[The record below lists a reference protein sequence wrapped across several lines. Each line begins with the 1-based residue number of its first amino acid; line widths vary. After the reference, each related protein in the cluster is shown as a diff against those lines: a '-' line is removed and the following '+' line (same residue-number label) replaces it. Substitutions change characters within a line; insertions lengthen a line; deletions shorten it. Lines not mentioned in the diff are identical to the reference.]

1 MPTDATHD
9 AARQAASLLSTLG
22 IHLPPRVEDL
32 VVAGMMLTAFCLV
45 ALCAY
50 LFLRT
55 LAQRCEARDAG
66 SRAGLVIRRF
76 TGPAVWLI
84 LLTGVMA
91 MLVSLDALVSMRG
104 AILRVYG
111 ALTAVT
117 GVVVG
122 LRLVSLLLD
131 WSFQRLEPRLG
142 STTHHYAALSRKV
155 VTVIVWA
162 VGGILVLG
170 QLGLEITPLLTTL
183 GLGSLAVALALQ
195 DTLANFFAGIYLMLD
210 RPIRVG
216 DYVRLD
222 TGDEGFVDAIGWR
235 STHIRLWS
243 NYIVVIPNTRLTSS
257 IITNLVLNQSETS
270 VYIHGG
276 VGYLNDLEHVERVL
290 IEVAHETQER
300 VDGAVT
306 GAEPLIRFQEFGDS
320 NITFLAILKVSE
332 FAYQYVL
339 KHEFIK
345 AVHRRFREEGIEIA
359 WPVRQLVVSQPLP
372 VRVMAGT
379 GSERPGAAAVLG
391 PNEEFLA

>member
-1 MPTDATHD
+1 MSTDAP
-9 AARQAASLLSTLG
+9 ARQAATLLSSLG
-22 IHLPPRVEDL
+22 IHLSPMVEDL
-32 VVAGMMLTAFCLV
+32 VIAGMILAVFLLL
-45 ALCAY
+45 ALIAY
-50 LFLRT
+50 LCMRVI
-55 LAQRCEARDAG
+55 AQRIRQRDEK
-66 SRAGLVIRRF
+66 SWVGLAVQRF
-76 TGPAVWLI
+76 IGPVVWVI
-84 LLTGVMA
+84 LLTGIMA
-91 MLVSLDALVSMRG
+91 MLASLNVLATTRG
-104 AILRVYG
+104 AIFRIYG
-111 ALTAVT
+111 ALVAVT

-122 LRLVSLLLD
+122 LRVIALLLE
-131 WSFQRLEPRLG
+131 WSFQRLEPQLG

-155 VTVIVWA
+155 VTAVVWVI
-162 VGGILVLG
+162 GGVLVLG

-235 STHIRLWS
+235 STRVRLWS

-270 VYIHGG
+270 VYVYGG

-290 IEVAHETQER
+290 NEVAVEVQAR

-320 NITFLAILKVSE
+320 NITFLAILKVSD
-332 FAYQYVL
+332 FVYQYVT

-345 AVHRRFREEGIEIA
+345 AVHRRFREEGIEIS
-359 WPVRQLVVSQPLP
+359 WPVRQLVAPQPLP
-372 VRVMAGT
+372 MQMIAPEVTA
-379 GSERPGAAAVLG
+379 SRP
-391 PNEEFLA
+391 

>member
-1 MPTDATHD
+1 MPSNADN
-9 AARQAASLLSTLG
+9 AARQAESWLTTLLPNLS
-22 IHLPPRVEDL
+22 PQVKDL
-32 VVAGMMLTAFCLV
+32 IIAGMILMVFLII
-45 ALCAY
+45 ALCVY
-50 LFLRT
+50 LFLRA
-55 LAQRCEARDAG
+55 LARRIEQRDEK
-66 SRAGLVIRRF
+66 SRVGLVIRRF

-84 LLTGVMA
+84 LLTGLMA
-91 MLVSLDALVSMRG
+91 TLVSLDALASAQG

-111 ALTAVT
+111 ALMAVT
-117 GVVVG
+117 GVIIG
-122 LRLVSLLLD
+122 LRLVSLLLE

-142 STTHHYAALSRKV
+142 STTYHYAALSRKV
-155 VTVIVWA
+155 VTVAVW
-162 VGGILVLG
+162 VIGGVLVLG

-195 DTLANFFAGIYLMLD
+195 DTLANFFAGIYLMID

-270 VYIHGG
+270 VYIYGG

-290 IEVAHETQER
+290 TKVADEVQER

-306 GAEPLIRFQEFGDS
+306 GAQPLIRFQEFGDS

-359 WPVRQLVVSQPLP
+359 WPVRQLVAPHPLP
-372 VRVMAGT
+372 VQVVHET
-379 GSERPGAAAVLG
+379 AAREANLR
-391 PNEEFLA
+391 

>member
-1 MPTDATHD
+1 MPTDAP
-9 AARQAASLLSTLG
+9 AEQAATLLSTLG
-22 IHLPPRVEDL
+22 IHLTPLVEEL
-32 VVAGMMLTAFCLV
+32 VIAGMILAAFIVL
-45 ALCAY
+45 ALIAY
-50 LFLRT
+50 LFIRALARRLVQRDEKNRVALILQRFLGPVIWLIVITGLMAT
-55 LAQRCEARDAG
+55 LA
-66 SRAGLVIRRF
+66 
-76 TGPAVWLI
+76 
-84 LLTGVMA
+84 
-91 MLVSLDALVSMRG
+91 SLSSLAATRG

-111 ALTAVT
+111 ALVAVT

-122 LRLVSLLLD
+122 LRLVTLLME

-142 STTHHYAALSRKV
+142 STTYHYAALSRKV
-155 VTVIVWA
+155 ITVIVW
-162 VGGILVLG
+162 VIGGILVLG

-270 VYIHGG
+270 VYIYGG

-290 IEVAHETQER
+290 HEVAVEVQTR

-306 GAEPLIRFQEFGDS
+306 EAEPLIRFQEFGDS
-320 NITFLAILKVSE
+320 NITFLAILKVSD
-332 FAYQYVL
+332 FAYQYVT

-359 WPVRQLVVSQPLP
+359 WPVRQLVAPQPLP
-372 VRVMAGT
+372 VRMVND
-379 GSERPGAAAVLG
+379 SEVVVPLPARGDSRI
-391 PNEEFLA
+391 